1 MMRPEGEKGYS
12 LGEEIVHSITHG
24 LGALLSVAAMTLLL
38 VLSAWKRDPWRIL
51 GFSIYGISLV
61 GLYLASTLYHAI
73 PWPKAK
79 RFFQRVDHLS
89 IFLLI
94 AGTYTPVTLIP
105 LRGKLGWEL
114 FIAVWGLAVAGIF
127 WESFFFGRYRG
138 VSIALYLLM
147 GWLIVGAFQ
156 PMVAI
161 LPGGLLRWLFLGG
174 LFYSFGVVF
183 YLLKRMPY
191 HHAVW
196 HLFVLGGSFCHFMG
210 FMIYLA

>member
-24 LGALLSVAAMTLLL
+24 LGALLSVAAMTRLL

-51 GFSIYGISLV
+51 GFSIYGITLV

-94 AGTYTPVTLIP
+94 AGTYTPIALGA
-105 LRGKLGWEL
+105 LRG
-114 FIAVWGLAVAGIF
+114 
-127 WESFFFGRYRG
+127 SC
-138 VSIALYLLM
+138 
-147 GWLIVGAFQ
+147 
-156 PMVAI
+156 
-161 LPGGLLRWLFLGG
+161 LRFTT
-174 LFYSFGVVF
+174 SSSA
-183 YLLKRMPY
+183 R
-191 HHAVW
+191 
-196 HLFVLGGSFCHFMG
+196 
-210 FMIYLA
+210 